1 MPRRLRYAVTLTTL
15 AWAVATAGADTI
27 VVTSDSGGTGGPD
40 CTLRDA
46 ITAANTNTAT
56 GGCPAGSGADTIE
69 LPASATITL
78 TAVDNY
84 NEGDNGLPPIVSAI
98 TINGNGATIERSSFV
113 ATPEFRIF
121 YVSAELI
128 LSNVSVV
135 NGEANAM
142 VPRDG
147 MGGGLF
153 IAVGATVLLTDITVS
168 GNTAYL
174 GGGGIAS
181 HSADSVTLTN
191 CIVNGNSAG
200 GIGGGILNDGTGLSL
215 TNTTV
220 CGNTPDQI
228 FGDPWTDNGGNLISN
243 DCTSC
248 GGEDLDSDGAV
259 GPIDLA
265 ILLAFWGPCPESCE
279 PGDPATTCAADLTGD
294 CDVEAFDL
302 AVLLGSWG
310 PCE

>member
-1 MPRRLRYAVTLTTL
+1 MRYSKTTISLL
-15 AWAVATAGADTI
+15 AFLCGVFVAIPAAQAATI
-27 VVTSDSGGTGGPD
+27 TVTSESGGTGGPD

-69 LPASATITL
+69 LPAGATITL

-84 NEGDNGLPPIVSAI
+84 NEGENGLPSITSEI

-121 YVSAELI
+121 HVSAELI

-135 NGEANAM
+135 NGDAN
-142 VPRDG
+142 G
-147 MGGGLF
+147 IYGFGGGLF

-168 GNTAYL
+168 GNTVNL

-181 HSADSVTLTN
+181 SGADKVTLTN

-228 FGDPWTDNGGNLISN
+228 FGDAWTDNGGNLIFIFCPPCLAA
-243 DCTSC
+243 DF
-248 GGEDLDSDGAV
+248 DGDGIVNAT
-259 GPIDLA
+259 DLA
-265 ILLAFWGPCPESCE
+265 
-279 PGDPATTCAADLTGD
+279 T
-294 CDVEAFDL
+294 
-302 AVLLGSWG
+302 LLGSWG
-310 PCE
+310 PCEGCSADLDGNGQVGPFDLALLLGNWGPCP